1 MNVSIR
7 WMIRRD
13 LAEVVE
19 IERLSFEQRWDE
31 KVFLQVLRQRTCIGI
46 VAEHNHRVVGYA
58 IYELQKNMISVLNFA
73 VHPDFQRKYIGT
85 QIINRI
91 IDKLTQ
97 QRRRSI
103 ALEVRESNLSAQLFF
118 KQMGFRAMHVLQ
130 NYFEDVGEDAFIM
143 VYQLERPES
152 EFAPGLEPRNRISKY
167 IQGKEV
173 EP

>member
-46 VAEHNHRVVGYA
+46 VAEHNHRVVGFMV
-58 IYELQKNMISVLNFA
+58 YELHKNMIAILNFA
-73 VHPDFQRKYIGT
+73 VHPDYQNKRVGA
-85 QIINRI
+85 QLINRVK
-91 IDKLTQ
+91 DKLSQ
-97 QRRRSI
+97 QRRREI
-103 ALEVRESNLSAQLFF
+103 ILEVRETNLPAQIFF
-118 KQMGFRAMHVLQ
+118 RKMDFRAVSVLE
-130 NYFEDVGEDAFIM
+130 NYFEDVGEDAYLM

-167 IQGKEV
+167 IEDV
-173 EP
+173 S